1 LVPFLD
7 IRQHRFN
14 VGFVGF
20 LFAKLALRGVC
31 LGELGLGPRF
41 GFPSLLKSACQ
52 CRVFPCRLTGSAF
65 ILTGCCSG
73 SSLQSSEES
82 STRHV

>member
-1 LVPFLD
+1 
-7 IRQHRFN
+7 
-14 VGFVGF
+14 VGF
-20 LFAKLALRGVC
+20 LGFFFAKLAVRGIC

-41 GFPSLLKSACQ
+41 GFPSLFHSARQ
-52 CRVFPCRLTGSAF
+52 CRVFPCRLTRSPF

-73 SSLQSSEES
+73 SSLQSGEES